1 MRKEIF
7 LLILFILSFSFLFSE
22 NNVQDSL
29 SSIVPKIT
37 MIELGSLTCIPCKQ
51 MTKVMVSLEE
61 RYGEQLEIIFYD
73 VKIEKDKAV
82 EYKVKMIP
90 TQVFLDVEGKE
101 IHRHIGFYPEQQIDE
116 FLESQGVFPLEKP
129 K

>member
-1 MRKEIF
+1 VRRKIF
-7 LLILFILSFSFLFSE
+7 LLIFFVLSLSVLFSE
-22 NNVQDSL
+22 NNIQDSL
-29 SSIVPKIT
+29 SSFEPKIT

-73 VKIEKDKAV
+73 VKIDKDKAT

-90 TQVFLDVEGKE
+90 TQVFLDMEGKE
-101 IHRHIGFYPEQQIDE
+101 IHRHIGFYPEQLIDE
-116 FLESQGVFPLEKP
+116 FLESQEVFPLEKP